1 MAQSVRFPQY
11 LKRHGLL
18 LIFNPSEAFVPGLI
32 VERKGSSFYK
42 VDALDQLLSEPGL
55 SWKTKLLKADLP
67 DSIEGRKKVEANGSV
82 NLPFLDI
89 KSGLKRNSTVDFSIG
104 TVHVREFTDN
114 KLRLWNPVR
123 RRLRRLK
130 KDDRETWKDIKGN
143 YLVVSTWYASE
154 YSIALGRALTGD
166 LDAGFK
172 KKISVETGA
181 KVTVDKS
188 HKIVNVKGTKKI
200 PFAFF
205 GRRLRG
211 LG

>member
-11 LKRHGLL
+11 LKKHGLL
-18 LIFNPSEAFVPGLI
+18 LIFNASEAFVPGLI
-32 VERKGSSFYK
+32 VEKKGSSFFK
-42 VDALDQLLSEPGL
+42 LDALDQLLEEPGIW
-55 SWKTKLLKADLP
+55 WKTKLINADLP
-67 DSIEGRKKVEANGSV
+67 DAIEGRKTVEAKGSV
-82 NLPFLDI
+82 NLPFLGI
-89 KSGLKRNSTVDFSIG
+89 NKGLKKNTTVGFSIG

-114 KLRLWNPVR
+114 NLRLWNP
-123 RRLRRLK
+123 LRRKLRKLK
-130 KDDRETWKDIKGN
+130 KDDPGTWKDIKGN

-166 LDAGFK
+166 LDASFK
-172 KKISVETGA
+172 KKISLETGA
-181 KVTVDKS
+181 KLTMDKS

-211 LG
+211 IG